1 MQDRLLLTAEEVA
14 ALLNCSVSYAYVIIR
29 RANKDLASR
38 GYIVLNGRIPR
49 GYLIEKIYGAAEIMK
64 GGEAV

>member
-1 MQDRLLLTAEEVA
+1 MTERLLLTAEEVA
-14 ALLNCSVSYAYVIIR
+14 ALLNCSVSHAYVIIR
-29 RANKDLASR
+29 RANKDLEAR

-49 GYLIEKIYGAAEIMK
+49 GYLMEKIYGAGDLMK